1 MTIILF
7 AVWSLACVGF
17 GIAATFWV
25 ASKLAARDKHA
36 PAPRPAP
43 LTAETALRLWTP
55 TASGGYRL
63 TYVDDGQPVGLIANN
78 KAEWTLVP
86 AHPRNV
92 YVSEVG
98 ETQYQG

>member
-43 LTAETALRLWTP
+43 ITADPHAARDANAWAAELESLAE
-55 TASGGYRL
+55 GGI
-63 TYVDDGQPVGLIANN
+63 V
-78 KAEWTLVP
+78 
-86 AHPRNV
+86 
-92 YVSEVG
+92 
-98 ETQYQG
+98 

>member
-1 MTIILF
+1 M
-7 AVWSLACVGF
+7 
-17 GIAATFWV
+17 V
-25 ASKLAARDKHA
+25 AGLRRLRHRRDLLGSVETGRPRQARTGPA
-36 PAPRPAP
+36 PAPI
-43 LTAETALRLWTP
+43 TAETALRLWTP